1 MKVTLWRPF
10 ILFFLFITCFLQQQA
25 HASDSS
31 AAIISSGVA
40 ESVPMQLYLKPFAA
54 VYIEEHA
61 ALLTDIKERNS
72 KTFSVI
78 QTVLV
83 KRGVP
88 AQLLYLAIVESKL
101 KNTATSG
108 AGAGG
113 VWQLMPA
120 TARSLGLK
128 VNAKTDQRRNIY
140 QSTVAAADYLHKLYE
155 EFDDWLLV
163 IAAYNC
169 GSGNVYK
176 AIKQSGSRDFK
187 KLQQFLPKETR
198 DHVKR
203 FIATHFYYE
212 GEGSMVTL
220 TRTERFSYL
229 NSYSQAVANET
240 GKTKSNVF
248 LSNTASVNYV
258 LIPEEEG
265 KPVMLMRK

>member
-1 MKVTLWRPF
+1 MKTTLWRPF
-10 ILFFLFITCFLQQQA
+10 VLFFLFITCFLQQQLYA
-25 HASDSS
+25 TDSS
-31 AAIISSGVA
+31 AVIITSTAVA
-40 ESVPMQLYLKPFAA
+40 SVPMQSYMKPFAA
-54 VYIEEHA
+54 VYIDDHA

-72 KTFSVI
+72 KTFTVI

-83 KRGVP
+83 NRGVP
-88 AQLLYLAIVESKL
+88 AQLLYLAVVESKL

-128 VNAKTDQRRNIY
+128 VNGKTDQRRNIY

-212 GEGSMVTL
+212 GEGSLVTL
-220 TRTERFSYL
+220 TKTERFNYL
-229 NSYSQAVANET
+229 SSLEKALAKETANSNSSFS
-240 GKTKSNVF
+240 G
-248 LSNTASVNYV
+248 TASVNFV
-258 LIPEEEG
+258 LMMQDEG
-265 KPVMLMRK
+265 QLQLVMRK